1 MKKWIVFI
9 FVSLSVSYTLAQKN
23 TIVTIDQ
30 KPISIEEFE
39 YYYNKNNTNDLQQKM
54 PVEEYMQLFVNFKLK
69 VHQAYMLQMDTAQ
82 TFKQELEGYR
92 NQLIKPYLTDN
103 EKIDDLVKEAYQH
116 LLEDVDVSHILIRLN
131 ANPTPADTIA
141 AYTKAMTA
149 YKRVTNGE
157 SFEKIAVEFSED
169 PTVQENKGRLG
180 FITGMM
186 VVYPFEKTAYT
197 TPVGQVSAP
206 IRTRFGYHII
216 KVHDKRKTQGERLV
230 AHILKRIPEDASEKQ
245 KAAIERSIKSIYEDL
260 AKGADF
266 QRLAQANSDDQS
278 SANKGGE
285 ISWVGTGKT
294 TPEFEN
300 AVFNL
305 QNIGDISQ
313 PVKTEFGWH
322 IIKLLDKR
330 DIMTLQEAYPLIEP
344 RVKTDER
351 ASIIANSFIEKLKKT
366 YNFKSYPTNLHAL
379 QTLLAQ
385 PNDNILEQT
394 KTYNLPIYTFADQ
407 VITQSDLIV
416 FLHQQNY
423 TKNPI
428 DLSLL
433 DILANQV
440 ANNTIIKYENS
451 MLEKKYPEF
460 GLLMNEY
467 KEGILLFNISNEMV
481 WSKASKD
488 IEGLTDFF
496 EKNKKSYA
504 WDKPRFKGAIIYCDS
519 KQSFKTAKKI
529 AKATPE
535 KELSTKLKQ
544 TLNSNEKN
552 AVKIETGLF
561 AEQTNP
567 VVDKLVFKKGKLEK
581 NNDYPYIFTSGNI
594 QKHYPDSYQDI
605 RGIVIND
612 YQNYLDKQWI
622 EELRSKYPIVIDTS
636 VLNSLNSNN
645 E

>member
-351 ASIIANSFIEKLKKT
+351 ANIIANSFIEKLKKT

-379 QTLLAQ
+379 HTLLAQ

-636 VLNSLNSNN
+636 VLNSLKSNN

>member
-245 KAAIERSIKSIYEDL
+245 TAAIERSIKSIYEDL

-351 ASIIANSFIEKLKKT
+351 ANIIANSFIEKLKKT

-379 QTLLAQ
+379 HTLLAQ

-496 EKNKKSYA
+496 EKNKKSFA
-504 WDKPRFKGAIIYCDS
+504 WDKPRFKGAIIYCDP

-636 VLNSLNSNN
+636 VLNSLKSNN

>member
-366 YNFKSYPTNLHAL
+366 YNFKSYPANLHAL
-379 QTLLAQ
+379 HTLLAQ

-612 YQNYLDKQWI
+612 YQN
-622 EELRSKYPIVIDTS
+622 
-636 VLNSLNSNN
+636 
-645 E
+645 

>member
-54 PVEEYMQLFVNFKLK
+54 PVQEYMQLFVNFKLK

-180 FITGMM
+180 FITGMV

-636 VLNSLNSNN
+636 VLNSLKSNN

>member
-131 ANPTPADTIA
+131 ANPTSADTIA

-379 QTLLAQ
+379 HTLLAQ

-636 VLNSLNSNN
+636 VLNSLKSNN

>member
-636 VLNSLNSNN
+636 VLNSLKSNN

>member
-1 MKKWIVFI
+1 MKKWIVFL

-169 PTVQENKGRLG
+169 PTAQENKGRLG

-379 QTLLAQ
+379 HTLLAQ

-636 VLNSLNSNN
+636 VLNSLKSNN

>member
-169 PTVQENKGRLG
+169 PTAQENKGRLG

-379 QTLLAQ
+379 HTLLAQ

-636 VLNSLNSNN
+636 VLNSLKSNN

>member
-54 PVEEYMQLFVNFKLK
+54 PVQEYMQLFVNFKLK

-636 VLNSLNSNN
+636 VLNSLKSNN

>member
-379 QTLLAQ
+379 HTLLAQ

-496 EKNKKSYA
+496 EKNKKNYA

-636 VLNSLNSNN
+636 VLNSLKSNN

>member
-82 TFKQELEGYR
+82 AFKQELEGYR

-636 VLNSLNSNN
+636 VLNSLKSNN

>member
-186 VVYPFEKTAYT
+186 VVYPFEKIAYT

-636 VLNSLNSNN
+636 VLNSLKSNN

>member
-54 PVEEYMQLFVNFKLK
+54 PIEEYMQLFVNFKLK

-636 VLNSLNSNN
+636 VLNSLKSNN

>member
-351 ASIIANSFIEKLKKT
+351 ANIIANSFIEKLKKT

-379 QTLLAQ
+379 HTLLAQ

-529 AKATPE
+529 AKVTPE

-636 VLNSLNSNN
+636 VLNSLKSNN

>member
-379 QTLLAQ
+379 HTLLTQ

-636 VLNSLNSNN
+636 VLNSLKSNN

>member
-9 FVSLSVSYTLAQKN
+9 FVSLCVSYTLAQKN

-636 VLNSLNSNN
+636 VLNSLKSNN

>member
-54 PVEEYMQLFVNFKLK
+54 PVQEYMQLFVNFKLK

-379 QTLLAQ
+379 HTLLAQ

-496 EKNKKSYA
+496 EKNKKNYA

-636 VLNSLNSNN
+636 VLNSLKSNN

>member
-54 PVEEYMQLFVNFKLK
+54 PVQEYMQLFVNFKLK

-594 QKHYPDSYQDI
+594 QKHYPDSYHDI

-636 VLNSLNSNN
+636 VLNSLKSNN

>member
-1 MKKWIVFI
+1 
-9 FVSLSVSYTLAQKN
+9 
-23 TIVTIDQ
+23 
-30 KPISIEEFE
+30 
-39 YYYNKNNTNDLQQKM
+39 
-54 PVEEYMQLFVNFKLK
+54 
-69 VHQAYMLQMDTAQ
+69 
-82 TFKQELEGYR
+82 
-92 NQLIKPYLTDN
+92 
-103 EKIDDLVKEAYQH
+103 
-116 LLEDVDVSHILIRLN
+116 
-131 ANPTPADTIA
+131 
-141 AYTKAMTA
+141 
-149 YKRVTNGE
+149 
-157 SFEKIAVEFSED
+157 
-169 PTVQENKGRLG
+169 
-180 FITGMM
+180 
-186 VVYPFEKTAYT
+186 
-197 TPVGQVSAP
+197 
-206 IRTRFGYHII
+206 
-216 KVHDKRKTQGERLV
+216 
-230 AHILKRIPEDASEKQ
+230 
-245 KAAIERSIKSIYEDL
+245 
-260 AKGADF
+260 
-266 QRLAQANSDDQS
+266 
-278 SANKGGE
+278 
-285 ISWVGTGKT
+285 
-294 TPEFEN
+294 
-300 AVFNL
+300 
-305 QNIGDISQ
+305 
-313 PVKTEFGWH
+313 
-322 IIKLLDKR
+322 
-330 DIMTLQEAYPLIEP
+330 
-344 RVKTDER
+344 
-351 ASIIANSFIEKLKKT
+351 
-366 YNFKSYPTNLHAL
+366 
-379 QTLLAQ
+379 
-385 PNDNILEQT
+385 
-394 KTYNLPIYTFADQ
+394 
-407 VITQSDLIV
+407 
-416 FLHQQNY
+416 
-423 TKNPI
+423 
-428 DLSLL
+428 
-433 DILANQV
+433 
-440 ANNTIIKYENS
+440 

-636 VLNSLNSNN
+636 VLNSLKSNN

>member
-366 YNFKSYPTNLHAL
+366 YNFKSYPANLHAL
-379 QTLLAQ
+379 HTLLAQ

-636 VLNSLNSNN
+636 VLNSLKSNN

>member
-216 KVHDKRKTQGERLV
+216 KVHDKRNTQGERLV

-379 QTLLAQ
+379 HTLLAQ

-636 VLNSLNSNN
+636 VLNSLKSNN

>member
-379 QTLLAQ
+379 HTLLAQ

-636 VLNSLNSNN
+636 VLNSLKSNN

>member
-82 TFKQELEGYR
+82 AFKQELEGYR

-366 YNFKSYPTNLHAL
+366 YNFKSYPANLHAL

-636 VLNSLNSNN
+636 VLNSLKSNN

>member
-54 PVEEYMQLFVNFKLK
+54 PVQEYMQLFVNFKLK

-366 YNFKSYPTNLHAL
+366 YNFKSYPANLHAL
-379 QTLLAQ
+379 HTLLAQ

-636 VLNSLNSNN
+636 VLNSLKSNN